1 MGKKSKRKPQ
11 GAASSVSAVA
21 FKPYP
26 GAGPVRPG
34 IIVIINGLSKKP
46 ELNGQIAL
54 CLEHVPTEDRPTQ
67 HRVKLINADKKGAL
81 LAVKS
86 DNLQPADD
94 LVSVICTSRLSRV
107 DHCQDFADS
116 IVTLFGDMIPTE
128 WGKGE
133 VPKLSKLTV
142 SGRTLYHV
150 SAPAAGHSFIV
161 EFVTCRDGTV
171 YSRILQ
177 AFKTFFTANEWT
189 YKLNWMDLKQTK
201 AFFENLALLK
211 NKIDS
216 FVVDEI
222 IESLV
227 IPSNS
232 NPAEFASQLAKKFM
246 QDSTQY
252 GRGPLTLGLQ
262 PGKWDEVTIRDY
274 GQERGGLTMTLPN
287 GHGDLLLCY
296 RIKPWV
302 DILHLF
308 EKLFQASMG
317 DFFLQSTMNQGEL
330 GWTWKRVTH
339 KAKYE
344 CMPLLEDRMR
354 LCNIG
359 ADASVN
365 LTGPRQFRG
374 FGHAANAAAE
384 ALWKD

>member
-1 MGKKSKRKPQ
+1 
-11 GAASSVSAVA
+11 
-21 FKPYP
+21 
-26 GAGPVRPG
+26 
-34 IIVIINGLSKKP
+34 
-46 ELNGQIAL
+46 
-54 CLEHVPTEDRPTQ
+54 
-67 HRVKLINADKKGAL
+67 
-81 LAVKS
+81 VKS

-94 LVSVICTSRLSRV
+94 LVSGICTSRLSRV

-232 NPAEFASQLAKKFM
+232 NPAEFASQLAKRFM

-359 ADASVN
+359 ADASVD

-374 FGHAANAAAE
+374 FSHAANAAAE